1 MALEDEILGVIKGP
15 KLSALATVIEESG
28 QIIPAVRYMVTTGLD
43 DLSLTAFTSAS
54 SRKISQ
60 IEKNPNVAL
69 TTRTEGD
76 FASPYVAMRTKAE
89 IFRDPEIKRRFWGPH
104 LEKNV
109 KNPED
114 PKYVAIRFV
123 PSIIEYYGKGKVEV
137 WKKDE

>member
-1 MALEDEILGVIKGP
+1 MDLKEEILGVIKGP
-15 KLSALATVIEESG
+15 KLAAIGTVIEESG
-28 QIIPAVRYMVTTGLD
+28 QVLPVVRYMVTTGKD

-54 SRKISQ
+54 SRKVSQ

-69 TTRTEGD
+69 TIRNEGD
-76 FASPYVAMRTKAE
+76 FASSYVTIRAKAE
-89 IFRDPEIKRRFWGPH
+89 IFRDPEIKRKFWGPH

-123 PSIIEYYGKGKVEV
+123 PSLIEYYSRGQVEV
-137 WKKDE
+137 WKK